1 MLTNITSKPEAQ
13 NALDPQCVGHVCRS
27 ACLQHDHTSV
37 HNVSE
42 LCAVT
47 AVRRWNI
54 TASQLAPT
62 GVTVCPGPLELDCG
76 HGGRSEHGAL
86 TCSKND
92 TSAAVP
98 YRRAAARRLAL
109 QGGFFTAANAGVAQ

>member
-86 TCSKND
+86 TCSKTTPVPLYHTAGQLLAD
-92 TSAAVP
+92 SRYRAVFHS
-98 YRRAAARRLAL
+98 R
-109 QGGFFTAANAGVAQ
+109 NAGVAQ